1 MLAVI
6 IGKRTPPAPG
16 EHDGG
21 DQYIRPDYMTFGRG
35 CESVI
40 ARSPFGARE
49 RRMPIPT
56 PPCHNKNAAHRPSCR
71 VPRQRRVAGGSDAM
85 RRGQELPLRRL
96 GADAAPLSRRRAP
109 AFPMRR
115 WVQACAGQ
123 PKAAATAPLR
133 QRARAS
139 DETKKL
145 MPWATWKKKS
155 KRLALSP
162 FPFSA
167 KLGGSVPTQVAWH

>member
-49 RRMPIPT
+49 RRMPTPDSIPPSLRSQAQQREPLRT
-56 PPCHNKNAAHRPSCR
+56 GPLAEYRANAEL
-71 VPRQRRVAGGSDAM
+71 QEEAM
-85 RRGQELPLRRL
+85 RCDVDRSYHYDGSGPMPRL
-96 GADAAPLSRRRAP
+96 
-109 AFPMRR
+109 
-115 WVQACAGQ
+115 
-123 PKAAATAPLR
+123 
-133 QRARAS
+133 
-139 DETKKL
+139 
-145 MPWATWKKKS
+145 
-155 KRLALSP
+155 
-162 FPFSA
+162 
-167 KLGGSVPTQVAWH
+167 